1 MIKEIPSL
9 RKHGISETSI
19 RYLFNPVN
27 KGTFTAARYKRQD
40 VIDATVPC
48 KDNSPRKGNL
58 DTRYLLSR
66 IKLRREMAAYFPVE
80 IAIVSADSMNRIHY
94 GTLAVSRYHQ
104 VRKIF
109 MNSDKPKYLDHDFPL
124 PYKTIPDGIMILSN
138 NKDDDNLFLHDDVV
152 IDETARYNT
161 SQELQEKVITIE
173 NQTDR
178 INNALY
184 QAAHTLKDEANVFGI
199 ISRQLPAIGFLNLTK
214 EKLEEETKAKLDDS
228 SNLYTISK
236 FIGETYDVKFI
247 MYNGA
252 KLPPVSVIFSSCPT
266 FTATFA
272 IYCKESKWHTYEIEG
287 ISDEQFLQTFA
298 DVESGKTLADENES
312 ITMINDESG
321 REYVKY
327 PHTGSSIVYL

>member
-27 KGTFTAARYKRQD
+27 KGTFTAARYKRED

-48 KDNSPRKGNL
+48 KDNSPRKENL

-66 IKLRREMAAYFPVE
+66 IKLRRQMAAYFPVE

-161 SQELQEKVITIE
+161 LQELQEKVITIE

-298 DVESGKTLADENES
+298 DVESGNTLADENES